1 MLISGTFCWKD
12 KFNCMRN
19 VYYILM
25 NKIIVMQQTLILTST
40 IMRPV
45 KATGSRVT
53 VRSTVSINARA
64 TARATVKG
72 QL

>member
-1 MLISGTFCWKD
+1 
-12 KFNCMRN
+12 
-19 VYYILM
+19 M

-40 IMRPV
+40 IMGPV

-53 VRSTVSINARA
+53 VRSTVSINARV